1 MPRNRQERPEHERGL
16 RILLLPFTH
25 FRQLDNWR
33 RVALAGAVVVMIGSV
48 LSFPD
53 FGWIEAAQLLVG
65 VSCLRMIARYVESE
79 QFASP
84 FADGTLLAVGGLW
97 VAVIA
102 LGNTFFDG
110 AQARSQIIIVLGCVA
125 LFLAGMIIRWN
136 EGPRWYEHDYAA

>member
-1 MPRNRQERPEHERGL
+1 MSRDRDKRPEHERGL

-25 FRQLDNWR
+25 FRQLDSWR
-33 RVALAGAVVVMIGSV
+33 RLALAGAVIVMIGSV

-102 LGNTFFDG
+102 LGNVLLDG
-110 AQARSQIIIVLGCVA
+110 ANTRSQIVIVLGCMA

>member
-1 MPRNRQERPEHERGL
+1 MPRRPERPEHERGL

-33 RVALAGAVVVMIGSV
+33 RLALAGAVIVMIGSV

-53 FGWIEAAQLLVG
+53 FGWIEASQLLVAI
-65 VSCLRMIARYVESE
+65 SCLRMIARYVETE

-97 VAVIA
+97 TAGIA
-102 LGNTFFDG
+102 LGNALFDD
-110 AQARSQIIIVLGCVA
+110 ANTRSEIVIVFGCAA

-136 EGPRWYEHDYAA
+136 EGPRWYEHDFAG

>member
-1 MPRNRQERPEHERGL
+1 MPSRPKRPEHERGL

-33 RVALAGAVVVMIGSV
+33 RLALAGAMTVMIGSV

-53 FGWIEAAQLLVG
+53 FGWIEAAQLLVA
-65 VSCLRMIARYVESE
+65 VSCLRMIARYVETE

-97 VAVIA
+97 TAGIA
-102 LGNTFFDG
+102 LGNALFDG
-110 AQARSQIIIVLGCVA
+110 ANTRSEIVIVFGCAA

-136 EGPRWYEHDYAA
+136 EGPRWYEHDFAA

>member
-1 MPRNRQERPEHERGL
+1 MSPKREQRPEHERGL

-33 RVALAGAVVVMIGSV
+33 RVALGGAVVVMIGSL

-53 FGWIEAAQLLVG
+53 FGWIEGAQVLVA

-84 FADGTLLAVGGLW
+84 FADGTLLAVAGIWTAIIG
-97 VAVIA
+97 
-102 LGNTFFDG
+102 LGNALFDE
-110 AQARSQIIIVLGCVA
+110 ANTRSEIVVVLGCAA

-136 EGPRWYEHDYAA
+136 EGPRWYEHDFAP